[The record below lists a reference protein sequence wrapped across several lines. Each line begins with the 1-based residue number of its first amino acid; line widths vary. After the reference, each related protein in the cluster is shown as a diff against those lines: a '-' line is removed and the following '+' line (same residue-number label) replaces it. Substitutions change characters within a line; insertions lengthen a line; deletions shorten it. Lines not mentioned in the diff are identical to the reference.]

1 MRKQLFIA
9 ACLLMVA
16 SQWAAAETVAYWRF
30 EAGPADTDVLR
41 PEGIEGYTYSPDII
55 DVSGNGNHLSVWSE
69 GGAAGYAY
77 RSDVAFPV
85 IPQTG
90 AANNF
95 SVKNTGGGPAMFT
108 MSSQANPTGKD
119 IENITFE
126 QFTIEAFFKPETGGW
141 RTIVG
146 RDARYV
152 ANSNGD
158 LAALYFQITDNP
170 SNGFAIKFADV
181 QGYWHEAQAPADTIE
196 GFPFGSDPE
205 GLTGKWYY
213 AAAVSD
219 GQTLS
224 LYLANITDGQPLQLI
239 AQTDLTASGSPNT
252 ALAKGTENG
261 GDWHAGGWSV
271 GRGLYA
277 GGHGDRAYGFIDEV
291 RISDTALEPDYFLY
305 YSRLGAWN
313 PTPPDGATNVG
324 VTPDGQTVTV
334 DLSWNTGIDPE
345 NSDQPNPLILKHALF
360 MSEDQTQSDDP
371 NLFWIAEI
379 DAVGPSAQIAI
390 EGLNFD
396 GLYRWRVDQILDDGT
411 GNPYPVGDPNNIT
424 GSIWTFESRVS
435 RPIFTTQPVSQLVDT
450 GDTVEFTVKAE
461 SVSAVQYRWY
471 KSEDNLADPDNDVAL
486 TDLGNHTT
494 LVLENVQL
502 ADEAYYYCQ
511 AVNQAGI
518 DRAGYSDVVT
528 VGIRRKVAHWT
539 LDQADYV
546 GGQYLD
552 VSGEERHADPNG
564 APTFVEGQ
572 LGDAVAIYREFG
584 ESPTTDSW
592 AAAGNW
598 NPSEFSGQLTVSF
611 WLKWAG
617 SNGTWQSFITKRSGD
632 FNNANVLWQISTDNG
647 PPHLWFQS
655 PRSLIAVNN
664 ALVADQWLHLVMT
677 FDGAEGVIY
686 INGEQRAAGDFAFG
700 DAVNAAINLGG
711 NSFDV
716 GPREWMNGDL
726 DDVQFY
732 NYALSEI
739 DVALMYSG
747 VTGDDVCVQSQR
759 PDARFDLN
767 EDCKIDI
774 QDFALF
780 VENWLECGLIS
791 CAD

>member
-224 LYLANITDGQPLQLI
+224 LYLANMTDGQPLQLI
-239 AQTDLTASGSPNT
+239 AQTDLTASGSTNT

-261 GDWHAGGWSV
+261 GNWHAGGWSV

-277 GGHGDRAYGFIDEV
+277 GGHTDRAFGFIDEV
-291 RISDTALEPDYFLY
+291 RISDAALSQEELLIADFGSQPAGIQIEPVPVIVDEEGPTSADVFI
-305 YSRLGAWN
+305 RL
-313 PTPPDGATNVG
+313 
-324 VTPDGQTVTV
+324 
-334 DLSWNTGIDPE
+334 L
-345 NSDQPNPLILKHALF
+345 DQPQAEVWIELDEPAHVKQVVLDRSELIFTPA
-360 MSEDQTQSDDP
+360 DWDVPQAIRVTAIDDDLLE
-371 NLFWIAEI
+371 NAEHRTWLTVNVSSA
-379 DAVGPSAQIAI
+379 DAA
-390 EGLNFD
+390 FD
-396 GLYRWRVDQILDDGT
+396 GLAEDPIEVVVVDNECGAWGYASADLNQDCRVD
-411 GNPYPVGDPNNIT
+411 
-424 GSIWTFESRVS
+424 
-435 RPIFTTQPVSQLVDT
+435 
-450 GDTVEFTVKAE
+450 
-461 SVSAVQYRWY
+461 
-471 KSEDNLADPDNDVAL
+471 LADAAL
-486 TDLGNHTT
+486 
-494 LVLENVQL
+494 L
-502 ADEAYYYCQ
+502 AQWWLACSVPQ
-511 AVNQAGI
+511 
-518 DRAGYSDVVT
+518 
-528 VGIRRKVAHWT
+528 
-539 LDQADYV
+539 
-546 GGQYLD
+546 
-552 VSGEERHADPNG
+552 DPSC
-564 APTFVEGQ
+564 
-572 LGDAVAIYREFG
+572 I
-584 ESPTTDSW
+584 
-592 AAAGNW
+592 
-598 NPSEFSGQLTVSF
+598 
-611 WLKWAG
+611 
-617 SNGTWQSFITKRSGD
+617 
-632 FNNANVLWQISTDNG
+632 
-647 PPHLWFQS
+647 
-655 PRSLIAVNN
+655 
-664 ALVADQWLHLVMT
+664 
-677 FDGAEGVIY
+677 
-686 INGEQRAAGDFAFG
+686 
-700 DAVNAAINLGG
+700 
-711 NSFDV
+711 
-716 GPREWMNGDL
+716 
-726 DDVQFY
+726 
-732 NYALSEI
+732 
-739 DVALMYSG
+739 
-747 VTGDDVCVQSQR
+747 
-759 PDARFDLN
+759 RFDP
-767 EDCKIDI
+767 ESM
-774 QDFALF
+774 QTF
-780 VENWLECGLIS
+780 
-791 CAD
+791 